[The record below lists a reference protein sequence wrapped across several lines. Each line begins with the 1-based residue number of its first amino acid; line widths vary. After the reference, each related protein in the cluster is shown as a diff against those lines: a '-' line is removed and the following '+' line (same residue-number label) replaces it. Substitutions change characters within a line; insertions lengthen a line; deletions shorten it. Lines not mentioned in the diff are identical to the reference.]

1 MEHETVNFEVVAK
14 LRGIS
19 VEQARSEFSVS
30 LAETRQHAE
39 AFLAAHPDLRKQ
51 FETEYERDKTFREQ
65 RGLPSQEREAFL
77 RSRALDYEIQ
87 QRILDRGTKIKA
99 SEITTEFGGELP
111 KGWDDLLPPNAIAN
125 DTNA

>member
-1 MEHETVNFEVVAK
+1 MEHETINFEAVAK

-19 VEQARSEFSVS
+19 VEQARSEFAES

-51 FETEYERDKTFREQ
+51 FEAEYERDKSFRDQ
-65 RGLPSQEREAFL
+65 RALPKYERDAFL

-87 QRILDRGTKIKA
+87 QRILARRAKIKP
-99 SEITTEFGGELP
+99 SEVAAEFGGKLP
-111 KGWDDLLPPNAIAN
+111 KGWDDLLPPDAIDN